1 MSNTVIP
8 FGDKR
13 AVKRWSGNLFVA
25 TKLKSYW
32 ERKFVGTDENAVI
45 QRLTDLES
53 AKGDTISFDLSI
65 QLRQAPVKGD
75 TKLVGRE
82 ENLRFASDEVTIDQ
96 LRHGV
101 TTGGAMSRKRTEH
114 DMRSVGKNRLSDY
127 WAAYFDELTF
137 MYLSGERGVNNEFI
151 EDLNFVG
158 TAKNELQSPD
168 DAHLLY
174 GGDATSHTDLAADD
188 IMSRA
193 VIERAT
199 VKARMM
205 RTEDPDA
212 ANMVPVMINGEGHYV
227 CVMSTFQEHD
237 MRNNDQAGWLEIQK
251 AAMAAEGKSSPI
263 FKGGLGMINNVV
275 LHSHERAIRLGGIG
289 AGGKVQAARA
299 LFLGSQAGVIAYGS
313 TKGLR
318 FTWTEEIIDH
328 GNDGSIASGVIL
340 GIKKTR
346 FNDTDFGVI
355 ALDTAAKDPNAK
367 AA

>member
-1 MSNTVIP
+1 MAATIVP

-25 TKLKSYW
+25 TRQKSYF
-32 ERKFVGTDENAVI
+32 EKKFVGKDDNAVI

-65 QLRQAPVKGD
+65 QLRQAPTKGD
-75 TKLVGRE
+75 KKLSGNE
-82 ENLRFASDEVTIDQ
+82 ENLRFATDTVTIDQ

-101 TTGGAMSRKRTEH
+101 RTGGAMSRKRTEH
-114 DMRSVGKNRLSDY
+114 DMRTVGKNRLSDY

-151 EDLNFVG
+151 EDINFTG
-158 TAKNELQSPD
+158 TAKNPLEAPD
-168 DAHLLY
+168 DAHLLF
-174 GGDATSHTDLAADD
+174 GGEATSHADLKVTD

-212 ANMVPVMINGEGHYV
+212 ANMVPVMIDGEPHYV

-237 MRNNDQAGWLEIQK
+237 MRNKDQSGWLEISK
-251 AAMAAEGKSSPI
+251 AAATAEGRKSPI
-263 FKGGLGMINNVV
+263 FKGGLGMVNNVV
-275 LHSHERAIRLGGIG
+275 LHSHDRCIRLGGKG
-289 AGGKVQAARA
+289 AGGKVEAGRA
-299 LFLGSQAGVIAYGS
+299 LFLGAQAGVIAYGS

-318 FTWTEEIIDH
+318 FTWNEELVDH
-328 GNDGSIASGVIL
+328 NNDGAVASGVIL
-340 GIKKTR
+340 GVKKTR
-346 FNDTDFGVI
+346 FNGTDFGVI
-355 ALDTAAKDPNAK
+355 SIDTAAKDPNAK